1 MQEYPNLYINGKW
14 VPALS
19 GQTAQIVNPAT
30 EAVCAR
36 VASGG
41 ADDVNLAIAAAK
53 KAFGEYSQTSV
64 SFRKDLLNKIVDG
77 INRRS
82 EDFAVAISQEMG
94 APLWWAR
101 LAQVPS
107 GAAHFRTAAKVLD
120 SFEFELEQGSTLIR
134 REAIGVCG
142 MITPWNWPL
151 NQVSCK
157 VAAALAVGCT
167 IVLKPAEQTSLDSI
181 LLAEVMD
188 EAGVPPGVFNL
199 VNGPGSVVGAILSE
213 HPDIDMVS
221 FTGSTYAGVQVAKS
235 AADSVKRVS
244 QELGGKS
251 AQIILP
257 SADLG
262 RSVRQAVHGFMT
274 NAGQTCSA
282 GSRLLVPA
290 DRHDE
295 AAEVAKQAAD
305 AIPLASSEDAL
316 APSIGPI
323 STKKQFDQISEYI
336 TIGVDEGA
344 TLVAGGASRPPELNR
359 GYFLRPT
366 ILANVSNDMRVAQE
380 EIFGPVLCIIPFET
394 VREAI
399 AIANDSRFGL
409 SGYVFGDHEEA
420 IEVAKQIHTGQ
431 VFINGAGPDYNAP
444 FGGFKQS
451 GNGREWG
458 EIGFDEFLEYKSI
471 LGARVASAAE

>member
-1 MQEYPNLYINGKW
+1 MREYPNLYINGEW

-19 GQTAQIVNPAT
+19 GRSVQVINPAT
-30 EAVCAR
+30 EEACAE

-41 ADDVNLAIAAAK
+41 VDDVNLAVAAAK
-53 KAFGEYSQTSV
+53 QAFRDFSRTDV
-64 SFRKDLLNKIVDG
+64 SYRKELLEKIAGG
-77 INRRS
+77 ITRRS
-82 EDFAVAISQEMG
+82 YDFADAINQEMG
-94 APLWWAR
+94 APLWWAQQ
-101 LAQVPS
+101 AQVPS
-107 GAAHFRTAAKVLD
+107 GIAHFMTAAKVLET
-120 SFEFELEQGSTLIR
+120 FEFEEFHGTTLLR
-134 REAIGVCG
+134 REPIGVCG

-199 VNGPGSVVGAILSE
+199 VNGPGSVVGATLSE

-221 FTGSTYAGVQVAKS
+221 FTGSTRAGAQIAKS
-235 AADSVKRVS
+235 AADTIKRVS

-251 AQIILP
+251 AQVVLP
-257 SADLG
+257 SADLKKA
-262 RSVRQAVHGFMT
+262 VRQAVHGFMS

-290 DRHDE
+290 ASHDE
-295 AAEVAKQAAD
+295 AAEIAKQTAD
-305 AIPLASSEDAL
+305 SIPLAVSNDAP

-323 STKKQFDQISEYI
+323 STKRQYDQVTEYVS
-336 TIGVDEGA
+336 IGVEEGA
-344 TLVAGGASRPPELNR
+344 TLVTGGGSRPPEVNK
-359 GYFLRPT
+359 GYFMRPT

-380 EIFGPVLCIIPFET
+380 EIFGPVLCIIPFQSVE
-394 VREAI
+394 EAI
-399 AIANDSRFGL
+399 EIANDSPYGL
-409 SGYVFGDHEEA
+409 SGYVLGDHDEA
-420 IEVAKQIHTGQ
+420 TNVAAQIRTGQ
-431 VFINGAGPDYNAP
+431 VFINSAGPDFNAP
-444 FGGFKQS
+444 FGGYKQS

-458 EIGFDEFLEYKSI
+458 EVGFDEFLEYKSV
-471 LGARVASAAE
+471 LGARIVSAAE